1 MADDD
6 LARRLRVLKG
16 SPAELPTDEAL
27 AARLQ
32 AMKGTAAPVSDEALA
47 ARLQS
52 LGGADLST
60 LGPKPGAVRP
70 DAKDGVDGDVSR
82 GSDRKLGGV
91 MDAFLSGG
99 TGEAGG
105 ADVDEV
111 ELLLQM
117 NADRAR
123 LQGKA
128 GSDASALPQAG
139 ASDEVERLLQMS
151 RDAVSLAGS
160 TAASAQDA
168 EAELLMRAAAE
179 GGGGGGS
186 GGGSSSGPLCSR
198 GAQERAARE
207 AAQLGSGGAAEMMLR
222 EARAATKH
230 AAPLPA
236 GGRLGW
242 LPTRR
247 RGGAQTSLP
256 AASLPAWGVDGDGG
270 DGGGESDVDE
280 DEVAEAER
288 LLEELMAAGQVSG
301 REEEEEAAAA
311 AAAAAAAFGGRLVTG
326 HRMRLVRRREELDR
340 GTMGATLSPSPAW
353 RCVCRARPRWRG
365 FGRCC
370 SLQTRMAC
378 RRFPSPHP
386 HPPRPPPPHDGTAA
400 RRRRGREALRTCVAR
415 ASWRTK
421 ALSWRGGA

>member
-311 AAAAAAAFGGRLVTG
+311 APL
-326 HRMRLVRRREELDR
+326 
-340 GTMGATLSPSPAW
+340 
-353 RCVCRARPRWRG
+353 
-365 FGRCC
+365 
-370 SLQTRMAC
+370 
-378 RRFPSPHP
+378 FPSAPSAPAAPSGRNATALPAAPQHKP
-386 HPPRPPPPHDGTAA
+386 QQPPASRPAAPPRPPSPAEREMERWCVICNDDAVLWCNDCDGDAYC
-400 RRRRGREALRTCVAR
+400 RRCFREGHRDEDMRAHKTVPIRR
-415 ASWRTK
+415 
-421 ALSWRGGA
+421 